1 MSPEDRRGEIVDFVR
16 TEGKASVEQLADAL
30 GASRETIRRDLAELD
45 RRGLIRKVHG
55 GAVVVEPGGIE
66 RGENPFPTRMV
77 ENLKAKRAIARQAKT
92 LFSPGD
98 SLFID
103 TGSTT
108 LVFAEEL
115 ASLSGL
121 TVITNSAAIAALA
134 AKGTDSRVFLLGGEY
149 RRGGQES
156 VGEMVIAQIGQF
168 RAIHAVL
175 TVAAVA
181 DTGFMDHDMQEAHI
195 ARAMMRQAGQVTI
208 LADASKMGKSGVFEL
223 GPLSTASRLVT
234 DEAPEELA
242 EKLRSAGVEII
253 LAEIRLG
260 HGAR

>member
-1 MSPEDRRGEIVDFVR
+1 MSLEDRRSEIVDFVR

-55 GAVVVEPGGIE
+55 GAVVVEPGSAVG
-66 RGENPFPTRMV
+66 GENPFSARMV
-77 ENLKAKRAIARQAKT
+77 ENLKAKRAIAQRAT
-92 LFSPGD
+92 ALFGPGD

-134 AKGTDSRVFLLGGEY
+134 AKGPENRVFLLGGEY

-156 VGEMVIAQIGQF
+156 VGEMAIAQIGQF
-168 RAIHAVL
+168 RATHAVL
-175 TVAAVA
+175 TVAAVSNN
-181 DTGFMDHDMQEAHI
+181 GFMDHDMQEAQI
-195 ARAMMRQAGQVTI
+195 ARAMIRQAGHVTV
-208 LADASKMGKSGVFEL
+208 LADASKMGKSGIFEL
-223 GPLSTASRLVT
+223 GPLDMASRLVT
-234 DEAPEELA
+234 DEVAHDLA
-242 EKLRSAGVEII
+242 EKLRAAGVEII
-253 LAEIRLG
+253 LAN
-260 HGAR
+260 